1 MDKLKDRYFIRVKHK
16 GRDIAER
23 LPLANRQ
30 TLLRIF
36 VHFLLGK
43 INSIEV
49 WNEEYFDRKVMGKKE
64 RINGKLVRKEGMT
77 MREKVINEAT
87 ISGGY
92 IYNQLA
98 NKFREGLYDP
108 EGKSGY
114 KNETSRVSRFT
125 EDQFEDAIELF
136 TLINEGDY

>member
-16 GRDIAER
+16 GQDIAER

-30 TLLRIF
+30 TLLRVF

-49 WNEEYFDRKVMGKKE
+49 WNEEYFDRKVLGKKE
-64 RINGKLVRKEGMT
+64 RINGKLVRKEGIT
-77 MREKVINEAT
+77 MREKVINEST

-98 NKFREGLYDP
+98 NKFREGLYDQK
-108 EGKSGY
+108 ENLVIKM
-114 KNETSRVSRFT
+114 RVPV
-125 EDQFEDAIELF
+125 
-136 TLINEGDY
+136 

>member
-64 RINGKLVRKEGMT
+64 RINGKLVRKQGMT
-77 MREKVINEAT
+77 MREKVLNEGS
-87 ISGGY
+87 IFCGGM
-92 IYNQLA
+92 YNQLV
-98 NKFREGLYDP
+98 NQFREGLFDP

-114 KNETSRVSRFT
+114 TNETSSIQKLT
-125 EDQFEDAIELF
+125 EQQFEDAIELF
-136 TLINEGDY
+136 TLIQEGKY

>member
-30 TLLRIF
+30 TLLRVF

-49 WNEEYFDRKVMGKKE
+49 WNEEYFDRKVLGKKE
-64 RINGKLVRKEGMT
+64 RINGKLVRKEGIT
-77 MREKVINEAT
+77 MREKVINERT

-92 IYNQLA
+92 IYNQLV

-114 KNETSRVSRFT
+114 KNESSRVARFT
-125 EDQFEDAIELF
+125 ETQFEDAIELF
-136 TLINEGDY
+136 TIINEGEY

>member
-64 RINGKLVRKEGMT
+64 RINGKLVRK
-77 MREKVINEAT
+77 
-87 ISGGY
+87 
-92 IYNQLA
+92 Q
-98 NKFREGLYDP
+98 
-108 EGKSGY
+108 GK
-114 KNETSRVSRFT
+114 T
-125 EDQFEDAIELF
+125 
-136 TLINEGDY
+136 

>member
-43 INSIEV
+43 SI
-49 WNEEYFDRKVMGKKE
+49 
-64 RINGKLVRKEGMT
+64 L
-77 MREKVINEAT
+77 
-87 ISGGY
+87 
-92 IYNQLA
+92 
-98 NKFREGLYDP
+98 
-108 EGKSGY
+108 
-114 KNETSRVSRFT
+114 SRFGMKNTLT
-125 EDQFEDAIELF
+125 EKLWVVRNA
-136 TLINEGDY
+136 